1 MRDIRETIINAIHG
15 SQYIGRWYNNKTN
28 WGDAINPILIEKL
41 FGKKI
46 VHQNEVYNIASKPIY
61 SLVGSIINVFNT
73 NRRVRIWGSGVS
85 NPDKPMSYKPE
96 KVYAV
101 RGPKTHLYLKE
112 NGIDAPPV
120 YGDPVL
126 LIDRIY
132 QPQHLEKKFK
142 IGIIKHYED
151 QTPELDEWV
160 NSNPDVRFISIIRD
174 MTNPFEI
181 IDEIVSCEN
190 IISSSLHGLILADV
204 YKIPNLWVCFEGY
217 EKNTYKYLDYYE
229 SISSQTDHY
238 VVINDHKIE
247 DFNSLPFKVNSIDLD
262 LDKLYHSNPFS

>member
-1 MRDIRETIINAIHG
+1 MRDIRETISNAIHAK
-15 SQYIGRWYNNKTN
+15 QYIGRWYNNKTN

-85 NPDKPMSYKPE
+85 NPEKPMGYIPE

-101 RGPKTHLYLKE
+101 RGPKTREYLKI
-112 NGIDAPPV
+112 NGVDSPEI

-132 QPQHLEKKFK
+132 KPENIAKKFK

-151 QTPELDEWV
+151 KTPGLDKLV
-160 NSNPDVRFISIIRD
+160 NSNPDVRYISIIRD
-174 MTNPFEI
+174 MRNPFEI
-181 IDEIVSCEN
+181 IDEIASCEN

-204 YKIPNLWVCFEGY
+204 YKVPNVWVCFEGY

-247 DFNSLPFKVNSIDLD
+247 DLNSLPFKVNSIDLD